1 MVKHVN
7 DKIKLVEQVNDYQ
20 AQEEIKLQSKKHSL
34 QASYPEAESPPPEVD
49 ADGEVQKRSGVW
61 PKSNGR
67 VLRPARTLSSTFGD
81 DVDLAHDLPTNWT
94 LKRFQDDVK
103 EILDQYLLFKDVTG
117 TVQRTR
123 DLLKVCPSTDE
134 YGVIAIRKAMDST
147 EEVERLIIKLLCAL
161 NTNSVIDAAG
171 LVRSFEKLFCTWE
184 DIMIDAPRAPS
195 LILRTLEGLCSGGV
209 ACQALFTKIPE
220 GLLKLGLQEAQTDTQ
235 LGETL
240 RGVAADLKKF
250 KQRLTPCLEEY
261 FVALNDEEV
270 EIFLRELDMADYHH
284 EFVKKAA
291 AQSFSAS
298 QVGTARGAIVKLFT
312 HLSNNGCLTKDDLQ
326 WGVTRLLGQLDDLAL
341 DCPHAMDFAEELL
354 CAMVSDELVSI
365 PFLRR
370 CSLLRIG
377 GSSGLQVLKQTQRR
391 TPREHSKRY
400 LDTPQF
406 KKELQTM
413 IEEYFNAGDVAE
425 FIQCVRDLAP
435 WSEAQSAEL
444 VRKLM
449 TYGMEQSGTEC
460 EMALQL
466 LIKLYH
472 SEEVSLRAVE
482 RGFDELYARMPDLVL
497 DVPDAR
503 EMARTF
509 VTEAQLA
516 ELLRSDWQLP
526 KPSE

>member
-1 MVKHVN
+1 MVKH
-7 DKIKLVEQVNDYQ
+7 DKIKMVTEQVLDYE
-20 AQEEIKLQSKKHSL
+20 AQEETIKYRGVGNV
-34 QASYPEAESPPPEVD
+34 SYPEAEPPPE
-49 ADGEVQKRSGVW
+49 ADDGDVQKENPRFGAW

-67 VLRPARTLSSTFGD
+67 IVRPARTLSSTFGD
-81 DVDLAHDLPTNWT
+81 DVDLAHDLPANWT

-103 EILDQYLLFKDVTG
+103 EILDQYLLFKDITG
-117 TVQRTR
+117 TVQRTK

-134 YGVIAIRKAMDST
+134 YGVIAIRKAVDSN
-147 EEVERLIIKLLCAL
+147 EAIGLLIVNLLCAL
-161 NTNSVIDAAG
+161 NSNGVIDVAG
-171 LVRSFEKLFCTWE
+171 FVRSFEKLFCTWE

-195 LILRTLEGLCSGGV
+195 CILRTLEGLCNGGV

-220 GLLKLGLQEAQTDTQ
+220 GLLKLGLQEEEQTDTQ

-250 KQRLTPCLEEY
+250 KLQLTPCLEEY

-270 EIFLRELDMADYHH
+270 EIFLRELNMTDYHH

-291 AQSFSAS
+291 TQSFSAS
-298 QVGTARGAIVKLFT
+298 NVGNARGAIIKLFT

-326 WGVTRLLGQLDDLAL
+326 WGLSRLLGQLDDLAL
-341 DCPHAMDFAEELL
+341 DCPHAMDYTTELL
-354 CAMVSDELVSI
+354 CAMVSDELVSV

-391 TPREHSKRY
+391 TPRTHSKRY
-400 LDTPQF
+400 LDTMQF

-413 IEEYFNAGDVAE
+413 IEEYFNSGDVAE
-425 FIQCVRDLAP
+425 FTQCVRDLAP

-449 TYGMEQSGTEC
+449 TYAMEQSGTEC

-466 LIKLYH
+466 LIKLHH

-509 VTEAQLA
+509 VMEAQLA
-516 ELLRSDWQLP
+516 ELLHSDWQPP